1 MFIKLL
7 LYELDFIKPID
18 IFGTLV
24 SKRRG
29 LLLLDPKTNQALS
42 ECAPLPGLSRESLE
56 ECISWFKSFDVE
68 VKNYVLFDEG
78 LPSNTPPSIQFALD
92 SYKETQVDGFSECDI
107 QLNSLL
113 LDVNDLKTTESCV
126 IKIKVGRRP
135 LKDDL
140 SFLKQLK
147 INSKIRFD
155 ANRAWILDEAY
166 QFYEATSHLNIDYIE
181 EPLIDLNDLAL
192 FHKNTQCPIALDES
206 INIDKRI
213 HDDWSFVS
221 VFVIKPTRFGSI
233 REIRRLKQ
241 KFQNQT
247 FIFSSC
253 FESELGLIQISRLAR
268 EFSSESVHGL
278 NTLHYFK
285 EGLISYPLISNNI
298 LTCPN
303 IVILKESK
311 LSVL

>member
-1 MFIKLL
+1 M
-7 LYELDFIKPID
+7 
-18 IFGTLV
+18 
-24 SKRRG
+24 
-29 LLLLDPKTNQALS
+29 
-42 ECAPLPGLSRESLE
+42 
-56 ECISWFKSFDVE
+56 
-68 VKNYVLFDEG
+68 
-78 LPSNTPPSIQFALD
+78 
-92 SYKETQVDGFSECDI
+92 
-107 QLNSLL
+107 
-113 LDVNDLKTTESCV
+113 
-126 IKIKVGRRP
+126 
-135 LKDDL
+135 
-140 SFLKQLK
+140 
-147 INSKIRFD
+147 
-155 ANRAWILDEAY
+155 
-166 QFYEATSHLNIDYIE
+166 
-181 EPLIDLNDLAL
+181 
-192 FHKNTQCPIALDES
+192 DES